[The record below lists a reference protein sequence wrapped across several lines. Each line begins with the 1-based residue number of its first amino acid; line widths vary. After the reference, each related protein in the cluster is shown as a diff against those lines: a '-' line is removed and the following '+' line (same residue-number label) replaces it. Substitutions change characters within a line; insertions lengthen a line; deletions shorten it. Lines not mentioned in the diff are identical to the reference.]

1 MSTSRRRFQAGEKG
15 KACKKLRVLAIGPLP
30 TAGHAIGG
38 SRTLFAETVRQLEL
52 RGFDLDIVNTSRP
65 RSGLAPW
72 RMHLVGLAVLARVM
86 WGVLRRVRRSRL
98 VFLNMSSSSAIGVA
112 PAVWLICKAARRPL
126 ALRFF
131 GGTLPELYRG
141 YGRAA
146 RRLADRT
153 FLRCP
158 RVHMETHYLLSAFGN
173 PSNFCWLPNTR
184 DIASPPP
191 APRAEVRRLVFAAQ
205 LWMDKGLAEALEACR
220 ALPEGCR
227 LNVFGPV
234 MRDTDLSLFE
244 GHPRASYGG
253 VLEPSAMPR
262 VLSEHDL
269 LLFPSYRLHETYPG
283 VIIEASQCGVPVVAA
298 KWGDI
303 SEIVCHERDGLL
315 VEPRSAA
322 ALQAAIERL
331 LDDPMLYRRLCAG
344 ARERGERFRSAV
356 WYDRV
361 AQDLRGLSNARS
373 EPGIP

>member
-1 MSTSRRRFQAGEKG
+1 MTADG
-15 KACKKLRVLAIGPLP
+15 KKTRVLAIGPLP

-52 RGFDLDIVNTSRP
+52 RGFDADIVNTSRP
-65 RSGLAPW
+65 RSGLSPW
-72 RMHLVGLAVLARVM
+72 RMRLAGLAVLARSM
-86 WGVLRRVRRSRL
+86 WSVLKRVRRAQL
-98 VFLNMSSSSAIGVA
+98 VFLNMSCYSAIGVA
-112 PAVWLICKAARRPL
+112 PAVWFICKAARRPL

-158 RVHMETHYLLSAFGN
+158 LVYMETHYLLRAFGN
-173 PSNFCWLPNTR
+173 PINFRRLPNTR
-184 DIASPPP
+184 DIAAPPR
-191 APRAEVRRLVFAAQ
+191 APRAEVRKLVFAAQ

-234 MRDTDLSLFE
+234 MRDTDLSLFA
-244 GHPRASYGG
+244 GHPRAAYGG
-253 VLEPSAMPR
+253 VLEPGEMPR

-269 LLFPSYRLHETYPG
+269 LLFPSYRRHETYPG
-283 VIIEASQCGVPVVAA
+283 IIVEASQCGVPVIAA
-298 KWGDI
+298 KWGDVP
-303 SEIVCHERDGLL
+303 EIVRHERDGLL

-322 ALQAAIERL
+322 DLQAAIERL
-331 LDDPMLYRRLCAG
+331 LDDPALYRRLCAG

-361 AQDLRGLSNARS
+361 AQDLRGLCVLPAQDTAPGAR
-373 EPGIP
+373 